1 MTLGSFLLDLILVIV
16 IGVSAY
22 LSARRGFV
30 RTFIEAIGF
39 VVAAVLAFV
48 VSTPFANLTYDKL
61 IEPPLTKLV
70 SSEVT
75 KTLENEFGEL
85 SNFEINSEVIDEF
98 KTQFNGSLNEVVNSL
113 PSSIQNL
120 IKGSGIAPEEI
131 LQNTEEIAQKE
142 DNVENATQRLI
153 LNISQNKIKPI
164 VAGVISYV
172 YWVALFVIL
181 LILIKIIARFLNKA
195 FSFSLVGTLNTT
207 LGGACGFIKGVVVA
221 LLLCLAVYS
230 IVSFTENGIWIFS
243 MENIDKTF
251 IFKYLV
257 NLIKI

>member
-1 MTLGSFLLDLILVIV
+1 MTLGSIVLDLIMVAL
-16 IGVSAY
+16 IGVSVY

-39 VVAAVLAFV
+39 VAAAVLAFT
-48 VSTPFANLTYDKL
+48 VSTPLANITYDKL

-75 KTLENEFGEL
+75 KTLENEFGNL
-85 SNFEINSEVIDEF
+85 ADFEINTEVIDEF
-98 KTQFNGSLNEVVNSL
+98 KAQFNGSFNKVIKSL
-113 PSSIQNL
+113 PSSIQGIIEN
-120 IKGSGIAPEEI
+120 SGMGHEEL

-142 DNVENATQRLI
+142 DNLENATQRLI

-164 VAGVISYV
+164 VARVISYV
-172 YWVALFVIL
+172 YWIVLFVIL
-181 LILIKIIARFLNKA
+181 LILVKILARFLNKV

-207 LGGACGFIKGVVVA
+207 LGGACGFVKGIVFA
-221 LLLCLAVYS
+221 LLLCLAIYS
-230 IVSFTENGIWIFS
+230 LVSFTEKGIWIFS
-243 MENIDKTF
+243 IENIDKTF

-257 NLIKI
+257 YSIKI